1 MSNTNTSN
9 INRANNERK
18 EDFSPAS
25 SNAGEKTLCAN
36 VGNHSGA
43 VLSNTAPPKYTG
55 QYIHPL
61 ICGVDSLYLSFQGR
75 LKHLIEDKLSS
86 LKELAQ
92 SKSPDES
99 GQAFLEVLDHKFE
112 VRPKGSG
119 NFAFVLDDNWFNIQ
133 LSSTNTSNMPLAYV
147 QIKSELLTHHD
158 LSEIIPHLILV
169 IDELGANVLTPAI
182 SRLDLYM
189 DFYCLNG
196 FRIENI
202 QIEQW
207 KTRAIQIDRF
217 HQSKRPSGWRIGK
230 GNIMAR
236 LYNKTLEIE
245 KSKKDYLKPIW
256 EDRGWNLTSDV
267 WRLEFQFR
275 RHFFTEISETLI
287 SQWTIAKT
295 IDFVSPSLWQYGTGD
310 WLQLVEVN
318 PDDSNAS
325 RWPMHP
331 AWQEFIEPC
340 ACGKPE
346 SIRRVRK
353 ERVPE
358 DDYLFINGLGA
369 ISSFMARE
377 GISDIGEAFGEFI
390 NRARVFHEQERN
402 GDIEDYLHKK
412 AFEKTKRY
420 NTTLK
425 E

>member
-1 MSNTNTSN
+1 MSQDNKKPENLTTPHEENL
-9 INRANNERK
+9 
-18 EDFSPAS
+18 SPAPCE
-25 SNAGEKTLCAN
+25 GDKTLRAE
-36 VGNHSGA
+36 VGTSGGA
-43 VLSNTAPPKYTG
+43 VLSNTAPPKYNNPK
-55 QYIHPL
+55 YIHPL

-75 LKHLIEDKLSS
+75 LKYLIEDKLSS

-112 VRPKGSG
+112 VRAKGAG

-158 LSEIIPHLILV
+158 LAEIIPHLILI
-169 IDELGANVLTPAI
+169 IDELGTKVLAPAI

-189 DFYCLNG
+189 DFFCLNK
-196 FRIENI
+196 FRIEDI
-202 QIEQW
+202 QIEQL

-245 KSKKDYLKPIW
+245 KSKKDYLKELW
-256 EDRGWNLTSDV
+256 EKAGWDLTSDV

-275 RHFFTEISETLI
+275 RHFFTEISHTALGLTLSKMINFI
-287 SQWTIAKT
+287 S
-295 IDFVSPSLWQYGTGD
+295 PGLWQYGTGE

-318 PDDSNAS
+318 PDDSNPA
-325 RWPMHP
+325 RWPIHP
-331 AWQEFIEPC
+331 AWKEFIEPC
-340 ACGKPE
+340 SCNKPE

-353 ERVPE
+353 ERIPE
-358 DDYLFINGLGA
+358 DDYLFINGLGP

-390 NRARVFHEQERN
+390 HRARLFHEQNRD
-402 GDIEDYLHKK
+402 GDIEEYLKKK

-420 NTTLK
+420 NTTMK
-425 E
+425 EE